1 MGKAMMSH
9 SSLKGYHLVNSWQA
23 GFDRFEPTK
32 DKSLNLFLIPVCLLI
47 GIIFSCSVM
56 NF

>member
-1 MGKAMMSH
+1 MSH